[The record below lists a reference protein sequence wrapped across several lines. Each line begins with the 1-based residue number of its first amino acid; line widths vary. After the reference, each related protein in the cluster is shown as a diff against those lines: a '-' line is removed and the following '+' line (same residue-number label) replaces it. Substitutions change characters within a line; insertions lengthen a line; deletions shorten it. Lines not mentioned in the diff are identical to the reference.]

1 MSVRIQLDKPRGVF
15 TNLDQISGVVVLS
28 ILGPET
34 ISTITVKLE
43 GESRSHLAG
52 NINPRRNYDGFEKE
66 GSRQEVHKLLYKV
79 LTVFPTAEL
88 RRATGPDQ
96 AYTLPS
102 GPHAYPFQFKLPFN
116 NDCSNNNS
124 LLNGLNALRFDMA
137 RDTNNHV
144 KKTLPPSLNGLPG
157 EAEILYYVKVTVQRP
172 AFYKENFRA
181 VYPFT
186 FLPIEPPRAAANN
199 RESYARRSHQ
209 FSPSIDVPE
218 KAGLFRKAS
227 VAANDPSVPEVP
239 PPNISID
246 GRLPDPA
253 IITCNESLPLRI
265 LITKKNESPATIYL
279 RTLSITLIG
288 FTLIRAHDLQRR
300 EAQSWVILSQAHIDK
315 PLTSTVGGDGSKILE
330 VESTLWKQCPL
341 PSIVPPSFTTCNIS
355 RRYEL
360 EIKAGL
366 AWGSSR
372 NINPELSVQTVR
384 MPVEVYSGIAPPQAL
399 LDQMANRPSGQPATN
414 SNLRPHGSVN
424 VPSARPTPGPNTPG
438 QSDHIEPSPSDI
450 PDEAP
455 PSYEDAM
462 ADDLAPIDGPRRNYQ
477 QQTSSTPPGSSGKGS
492 ARDDRLFPESGR

>member
-1 MSVRIQLDKPRGVF
+1 M
-15 TNLDQISGVVVLS
+15 
-28 ILGPET
+28 
-34 ISTITVKLE
+34 
-43 GESRSHLAG
+43 
-52 NINPRRNYDGFEKE
+52 
-66 GSRQEVHKLLYKV
+66 
-79 LTVFPTAEL
+79 
-88 RRATGPDQ
+88 
-96 AYTLPS
+96 
-102 GPHAYPFQFKLPFN
+102 
-116 NDCSNNNS
+116 
-124 LLNGLNALRFDMA
+124 
-137 RDTNNHV
+137 
-144 KKTLPPSLNGLPG
+144 
-157 EAEILYYVKVTVQRP
+157 
-172 AFYKENFRA
+172 
-181 VYPFT
+181 
-186 FLPIEPPRAAANN
+186 
-199 RESYARRSHQ
+199 
-209 FSPSIDVPE
+209 PE

-288 FTLIRAHDLQRR
+288 FTLIRAHELQRR

-315 PLTSTVGGDGSKILE
+315 ALTSTVGGDGSKILE
-330 VESTLWKQCPL
+330 VDATLWKQCPL

-372 NINPELSVQTVR
+372 NINVGLGSTQVVDSANDWKPELSVQTVR

-414 SNLRPHGSVN
+414 HNLRPHGSVN
-424 VPSARPTPGPNTPG
+424 APSARPTPG

-450 PDEAP
+450 PHEAP

-462 ADDLAPIDGPRRNYQ
+462 ADDLAPIDGPRRNYH
-477 QQTSSTPPGSSGKGS
+477 QQTNSTPPGSSGKGL
-492 ARDDRLFPESGR
+492 AKNDRLFPESGR